1 MKEKNKEKVIMILEI
16 FILLCCSFI
25 AGLGSNVGIGILV
38 YVIFLAGL
46 SIEQVLEKIF
56 VQLKINNVLQ
66 IRLLKKKVRG
76 KK

>member
-16 FILLCCSFI
+16 FILLCFSFI
-25 AGLGSNVGIGILV
+25 AGLCSNVGIGILV

-46 SIEQVLEKIF
+46 SIEQVLEKIL